1 MAPFIVGLLRKYVK
15 KMWWKHNG
23 FKTIL
28 NDNERFTHG
37 LERFTFSNGR
47 WVYHIFFSFSFIILM
62 SYLRFC
68 IRSYFFSF
76 FLSSH
81 SRRVNAI
88 PGIIEQW
95 RKNGLLMDFFSSQC
109 FVGFAQWFLF
119 IFSSFEAIFIEAVL
133 VSRKP
138 YE

>member
-1 MAPFIVGLLRKYVK
+1 MAHFIVGLLRKYAK

-23 FKTIL
+23 FKTVL
-28 NDNERFTHG
+28 NDNERFTHR

-47 WVYHIFFSFSFIILM
+47 WVHHIFFSFSFIILM

-68 IRSYFFSF
+68 IRSYFFHF

-81 SRRVNAI
+81 SHRVNAI

-95 RKNGLLMDFFSSQC
+95 RKKRAFDGFFLSASVLLVLHND
-109 FVGFAQWFLF
+109 
-119 IFSSFEAIFIEAVL
+119 FSSFSHL
-133 VSRKP
+133 LRQ
-138 YE
+138 YL